1 MKRVILTVF
10 SAILITLVTAC
21 DSPQSSNVATATEP
35 IIDVN
40 SFSRITAV
48 QLKEQLG
55 EPVAEYD
62 ENWTIPSSGESY
74 AMKIYTYD
82 VSGYNTEF
90 LVIEDAVVRMNIYA
104 SDNSENAF
112 TIQNDEEMFALLNI
126 QPRESLIEVEKN
138 PNVLRYSSVSDT
150 VGGVWTLIE
159 GDKASIIKIT
169 YNFKYFD

>member
-10 SAILITLVTAC
+10 SIILITLVTAC
-21 DSPQSSNVATATEP
+21 ESPQTSNVTAATEP

-40 SFSRITAV
+40 AFSRITSA
-48 QLKEQLG
+48 QLIEQLG

-62 ENWTIPSSGESY
+62 ENWTVPSSGENYPMKSY
-74 AMKIYTYD
+74 DYELN
-82 VSGYNTEF
+82 GYYTEF

-112 TIQNDEEMFALLNI
+112 TIQNKDEMFALLNI
-126 QPRESLIEVEKN
+126 QPRESLIEVETGSS
-138 PNVLRYSSVSDT
+138 VLSYSSVSDT
-150 VGGVWTLIE
+150 VGGVWTSLE
-159 GDKASIIKIT
+159 GDKAETIKIT